1 MDSFG
6 TCEESCKFMDFH
18 LYFNMFYSSIF
29 TEKDHLHDF
38 SCYTKV
44 IIGSKK
50 NQTSND
56 SEKPATKTLFYNYRG
71 FFYSLLRHPEDQ
83 MCN

>member
-1 MDSFG
+1 
-6 TCEESCKFMDFH
+6 MDFH

-50 NQTSND
+50 KHQMTVKNQQQKLSV
-56 SEKPATKTLFYNYRG
+56 L
-71 FFYSLLRHPEDQ
+71 
-83 MCN
+83 

>member
-50 NQTSND
+50 KQTSND

-71 FFYSLLRHPEDQ
+71 FFLQSIKTS
-83 MCN
+83 

>member
-1 MDSFG
+1 
-6 TCEESCKFMDFH
+6 MDFY

-50 NQTSND
+50 KKHQITVKNQQQKLSV
-56 SEKPATKTLFYNYRG
+56 L
-71 FFYSLLRHPEDQ
+71 
-83 MCN
+83 